1 MIYTRRKPSSLATPF
16 TPWQRA
22 VIFSSTKTTT
32 LKKLSL
38 MKRSVGSVAS
48 PCYLKNQLIIM
59 VVLFFGHPR
68 RSSKLGSAKIRRTPK
83 RRLRSFKKIRNYALE
98 RRLRLRKQG

>member
-1 MIYTRRKPSSLATPF
+1 
-16 TPWQRA
+16 
-22 VIFSSTKTTT
+22 
-32 LKKLSL
+32 
-38 MKRSVGSVAS
+38 
-48 PCYLKNQLIIM
+48 
-59 VVLFFGHPR
+59 VLFFGHPR

>member
-1 MIYTRRKPSSLATPF
+1 
-16 TPWQRA
+16 
-22 VIFSSTKTTT
+22 
-32 LKKLSL
+32 
-38 MKRSVGSVAS
+38 
-48 PCYLKNQLIIM
+48 
-59 VVLFFGHPR
+59 VLFFSYLR